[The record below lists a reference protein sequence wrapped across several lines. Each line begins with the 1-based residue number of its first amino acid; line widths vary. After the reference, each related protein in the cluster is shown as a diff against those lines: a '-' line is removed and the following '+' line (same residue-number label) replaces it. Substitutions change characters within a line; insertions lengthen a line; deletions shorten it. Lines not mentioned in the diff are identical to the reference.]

1 MKLINFKRLLTR
13 DSIVASNEGQGGTFH
28 NTQSRQREG
37 RYKGLLLN
45 HIFKDTILKMLKRDL
60 NSNMVKFGHQCKD
73 HN

>member
-45 HIFKDTILKMLKRDL
+45 HIFKDMLKRDL
-60 NSNMVKFGHQCKD
+60 NGNTVKLGRQCKD